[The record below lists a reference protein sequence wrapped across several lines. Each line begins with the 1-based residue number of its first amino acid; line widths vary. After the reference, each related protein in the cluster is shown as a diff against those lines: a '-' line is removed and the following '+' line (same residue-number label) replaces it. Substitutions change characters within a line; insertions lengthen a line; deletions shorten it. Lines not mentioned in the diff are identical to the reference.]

1 MVQETNSQVEE
12 DVVAGEKKE
21 RQFASQIEKH
31 LGISL
36 VKDEARKFAPIDYML
51 IDKKTNIVS
60 GYLEIKTR
68 NFKSGAYPDLMIAH
82 KKMCEIRKKSRDTGL
97 RIFIAIRLID
107 IDLIYEFNPSHRLR
121 IEYGGR
127 TKNTRTKFDIAEVEY
142 IPLSYFRPLDVR

>member
-21 RQFASQIEKH
+21 RQFASQIERVMDA
-31 LGISL
+31 SL
-36 VKDEARKFAPIDYML
+36 IKDEARKYAPIDYML
-51 IDKKTNIVS
+51 VDKKTNIVS
-60 GYLEIKTR
+60 GYLVIKTR
-68 NFKSGAYPDLMIAH
+68 TFKSGEHPDLMIAH

-97 RIFIAIRLID
+97 PIFIAIRLID
-107 IDLIYEFNPSHRLR
+107 IDLLYEFNPAHRFR

-142 IPLSYFRPLDVR
+142 IPLRYFRPLDVR